1 MSSSLPRLLDSL
13 IFRHRLLVLALFAL
27 ATGLLGWQASRLAV
41 DTGYEKQLP
50 QDHPYMRTFLQYQK
64 EFGGA
69 NRVMVALSVRK
80 GDIYTP
86 AFFSKL
92 KAVTDAVFFVPGVDR
107 ASVSSLF
114 TPNVRFIEI
123 VEDGFSGGNV
133 IPAEFKATPEWLS
146 VVRGNVLKSGQVGR
160 LVAEDFTAAMV
171 SVQLQDRDP
180 RTGEKLDYRDVARQ
194 LEAIRAKF
202 QDPAIQD
209 GGSDAGVDIHII
221 GFAKAMGDVA
231 DGAVGVVMFFGVAFL
246 ITGALVWV
254 YGRSLAMTAV
264 LLALSVVT
272 VVWQLG
278 LLVLLGYGMDPM
290 SILVPFLVFAIA
302 ISHGVQNIGTMTQ
315 EVGKGA
321 DAYAAARISFQ
332 RLLVPG
338 ASALVAD
345 AIAFLTIR
353 IVNIPMI
360 QELAVS
366 ASVGMLI
373 ILITHLVV
381 LPLALSFLPLGEGYR
396 RRVSG
401 QVDRF
406 DGLWRAFTVFA
417 RAKGAIPVVL
427 AALLLFAWAHHE
439 AGKRAIGDVEAGV
452 PELWPNSRYNKD
464 ADYIAGHFA
473 IGTDILTVISETP
486 ANGCIDHDAIQQVD
500 DFDWAMRNVD
510 GVQST
515 LSLPTVMRTVNMG
528 WNEGNLKWAVLPRN
542 SDVLVRA
549 VSPVETSTGLLNADC
564 SVMPVMMFTRDH
576 KAQTIDR
583 VVAAV
588 ESYGRQHPSSTVKF
602 RLATGNVGV
611 MAATNQA
618 VTAAEAPMLLY
629 VYGTVLLFCA
639 LTFRSLVGTLATI
652 LPLIL
657 VSVLC
662 DAFMAQLHI
671 GLKTSTLPVTALG
684 VGIGVDY
691 GLYIFN
697 RLQSYLK
704 HGHSFSDAYYRTLQE
719 TGSSVLFTGLTLAVG
734 VATWAFSDLKF
745 QANMGILLT
754 FVFIANMAGALI
766 LLPAISAMLY
776 KLFPRLFAGEVRRA
790 SARVFVA
797 H

>member
-1 MSSSLPRLLDSL
+1 MLTSLPRLLDSL
-13 IFRHRLLVLALFAL
+13 IFRHRTLVLILFAL
-27 ATGLLGWQASRLAV
+27 ATAVLGWKASHLAV

-50 QDHPYMRTFLQYQK
+50 QDHPYMQTFLKYQK

-69 NRVMVALSVRK
+69 NRVVVALNVRK

-86 AFFSKL
+86 EFFTRL

-107 ASVSSLF
+107 ASVTSLY

-133 IPAEFKATPEWLS
+133 IPAEFKATPQWLS

-160 LVAEDFTAAMV
+160 LVAEDFTAALI
-171 SVQLQDRDP
+171 SVQLLDRDP
-180 RTGEKLDYRDVARQ
+180 RTGERLNYMDVAKQ
-194 LEAIRAKF
+194 LEAIRTKF
-202 QDPAIQD
+202 QDPAKDAD
-209 GGSDAGVDIHII
+209 GIDIHII

-231 DGAVGVVMFFGVAFL
+231 DGAVGVVLFFGVAFL
-246 ITGALVWV
+246 ITGVLVYV
-254 YGRSLAMTAV
+254 YGRSLRMTLV

-302 ISHGVQNIGTMTQ
+302 ISHGVQNVGTMTQ
-315 EVGKGA
+315 EIGKGA
-321 DAYAAARISFQ
+321 DAYSAARISFQ

-353 IVNIPMI
+353 IVNIQMI

-366 ASVGMLI
+366 ASVGMMI
-373 ILITHLVV
+373 IVLTHLVV
-381 LPLALSFLPLGEGYR
+381 LPVTLSFLPLGDEYR
-396 RRVSG
+396 RRVAG

-406 DGLWRAFTVFA
+406 DRLWRACTVFA
-417 RAKGAIPVVL
+417 RAKGALPAIA
-427 AALLLFAWAHHE
+427 AALVLFVWAQHE
-439 AGKRAIGDVEAGV
+439 AGQRVIGDVEAGV

-464 ADYIAGHFA
+464 ADFIAGHFA
-473 IGTDILTVISETP
+473 IGTDIITVISETP
-486 ANGCIDHDAIQQVD
+486 ANGCIDHAVVQQVD

-515 LSLPTVMRTVNMG
+515 LSLPTIMRTVNMG

-542 SDVLVRA
+542 SEVLVRA

-564 SVMPVMMFTRDH
+564 SVMPVMIFTRDH
-576 KAQTIDR
+576 RAQTIDR

-588 ESYGRQHPSSTVKF
+588 ENYGHTHPSSTVRF

-618 VTAAEAPMLLY
+618 VTAAETPMLLY
-629 VYGTVLLFCA
+629 VYGTVLIFCA
-639 LTFRSLVGTLATI
+639 LTFRSLVGTVATV

-662 DAFMAQLHI
+662 DAFMAELNI

-704 HGHSFSDAYYRTLQE
+704 HGHSFAEAYYRTLQE

-734 VATWAFSDLKF
+734 VLTWSFSDLKF
-745 QANMGILLT
+745 QANMGVLLT

-776 KLFPRLFAGEVRRA
+776 KVFPRLFTGEVRRA
-790 SARVFVA
+790 SQRVFVA